1 MLIILRKTIQASHTS
16 TERWLIVASEF
27 LVVNRQYICKHIVMM
42 QSFTSPRLKIAYAE
56 TKSKHVFRGRDPS
69 IDSFVRLNGSSK
81 LWWVTII
88 STSQN
93 QCQGQLAIQ
102 MNFVTFLSWMK
113 KNAHTHKLMKDRS
126 CWIIFRFS
134 TRSSM
139 VFDSRITAKP
149 NYNGTHTLWA
159 AVWIPVSNGEER
171 LREHCIA

>member
-1 MLIILRKTIQASHTS
+1 MINRGERISGREPPIYMQAHCHDAILYVAKTKNSVRRKK
-16 TERWLIVASEF
+16 W
-27 LVVNRQYICKHIVMM
+27 
-42 QSFTSPRLKIAYAE
+42 
-56 TKSKHVFRGRDPS
+56 KHVFRGRDPS

-113 KNAHTHKLMKDRS
+113 KKRTHTDTHKLMKHRS

-149 NYNGTHTLWA
+149 NYNGTHTLGA